1 LYSRYQKQAAP
12 EEEPYGKW
20 VPGVPTV
27 AARARSYRKKTENM
41 VFSTERGGWVDG
53 ATKSW
58 SNRPTAVGNSI
69 LTNWSPDVG
78 VPNFVRARVSSNH
91 RDAHDLR
98 RMTASVVSR
107 RQNVKGT
114 SPASMAPAASYSV
127 APPGTF
133 DGVSSGKY
141 ARGISRRPWSAPRW
155 DETDVA
161 SDSVLEPT
169 TYPVQTAAGT
179 NVLLRGGSWPVQMT
193 VPPDCA

>member
-1 LYSRYQKQAAP
+1 MQMTDPSSIFLPAGAPTELYRGPRYQKQAAP

-78 VPNFVRARVSSNH
+78 VPNF
-91 RDAHDLR
+91 
-98 RMTASVVSR
+98 
-107 RQNVKGT
+107 NVKGT